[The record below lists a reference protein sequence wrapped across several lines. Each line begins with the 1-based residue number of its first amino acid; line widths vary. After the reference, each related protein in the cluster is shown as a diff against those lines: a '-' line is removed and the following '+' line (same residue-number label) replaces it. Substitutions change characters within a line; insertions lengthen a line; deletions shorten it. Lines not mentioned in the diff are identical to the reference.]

1 MAEPDFC
8 GFHPELMR
16 IFGQLEQGQADLHR
30 EMGEVKKELTALARA
45 LKEREL
51 ANAKSETK
59 AGLLYWA
66 LNGGLIAGIS
76 AATHFLIKRL
86 SGE

>member
-1 MAEPDFC
+1 VAEPDFC

-16 IFGQLEQGQADLHR
+16 IFGQLEKGQVDLCK
-30 EMGEVKKELTALARA
+30 EMGEVKNELTALARA

-51 ANAKSETK
+51 ANAKSEVK

-66 LNGGLIAGIS
+66 LNGGAIAGIS
-76 AATHFLIKRL
+76 TAVHFLIKRI
-86 SGE
+86 SE